1 MKVYLTLAT
10 DKTIHIE
17 VADQDEFYRLLNGE
31 GEYATGWL
39 EYRGDWINLANVVQV
54 RSMGDQ
60 TSSQNAAK

>member
-17 VADQDEFYRLLNGE
+17 VADEDALYRLLNRE

-39 EYRGDWINLANVVQV
+39 EYRGDWINLAAVVQV
-54 RSMGDQ
+54 RPIGG
-60 TSSQNAAK
+60 